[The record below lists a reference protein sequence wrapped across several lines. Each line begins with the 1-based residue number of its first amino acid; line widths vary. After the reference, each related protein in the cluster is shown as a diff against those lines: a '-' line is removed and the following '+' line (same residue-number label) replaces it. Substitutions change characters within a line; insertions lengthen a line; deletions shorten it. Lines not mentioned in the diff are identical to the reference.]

1 MQIGQKGVVLVVD
14 DVESEI
20 DILVDILHK
29 DYEVCV
35 AMDGES
41 ALQAAR
47 ELSPDLI
54 LLDVLMPGMDGY
66 QVCDKLKQNPQ
77 TRDIPVIFVTVLGAE
92 GHEAAGLSLGA
103 LDYITKPFN
112 RDIVL
117 ARVRNHMDLIEAH
130 RLKED
135 VNRIV
140 NHDMRNELLVIVGYP
155 DMLLDSGTLTESQ
168 RGMVEKIRNSGYV
181 LLNMVNLGL
190 QLYQMEQGL
199 YQFMPTTVDLLKVL
213 NRIIEYNENQ
223 RRKYAIAVKITVSGQ
238 ALEYGRQFFL
248 SGEELLL
255 HAMLSNLVLNAIEAS
270 PPGGTVSID
279 LLKGDRAS
287 IIIHNMGAVPHDI
300 RERFFGKYVTAGK
313 MSGTG
318 LGAYSA
324 LLMAKAHGGT
334 IDMCTSEADGTTI
347 SVQLPI

>member
-1 MQIGQKGVVLVVD
+1 MLIGQKGVVLVVD

-20 DILVDILHK
+20 DILVDILHH

-41 ALQAAR
+41 ALQAAC

-66 QVCDKLKQNPQ
+66 QVCDRLKQNPK

-140 NHDMRNELLVIVGYP
+140 NHDMRNELIVIIGYP
-155 DMLLDSGTLTESQ
+155 DMLLDSENLTESQ
-168 RGMVEKIRNSGYV
+168 RGLIKKIRNSGHV
-181 LLNMVNLGL
+181 LLNMINLDL

-199 YQFMPTTVDLLKVL
+199 YQFMPTTVDVLKVL
-213 NRIIEYNENQ
+213 NRIIDYKEKQ
-223 RRKYAIAVKITVSGQ
+223 RLKNAIAVKTTLSGQ
-238 ALEYGRQFFL
+238 PPGDGQQFL
-248 SGEELLL
+248 VRGDELLL
-255 HAMLSNLVLNAIEAS
+255 HSMLSNLVLNAVEAS
-270 PPGGTVSID
+270 PPGGTIYID
-279 LLKGDRAS
+279 LQKGERGS
-287 IIIHNMGAVPHDI
+287 IVIHNMGAVPNDI
-300 RERFFGKYVTAGK
+300 RDRFFNKYVTAGK
-313 MSGTG
+313 ASGTG

-334 IDMCTSEADGTTI
+334 IDMHTSEADGTTI
-347 SVQLPI
+347 SVHLPI